1 MTLTEK
7 INSNPYLKV
16 SNCTDIA
23 DLEYAIDE
31 LRKLD
36 AEFGED
42 NKTLLKLW
50 LKFLDKKKKLEA
62 KASASI
68 ERLTKEQDT
77 SATGLAE
84 YMNAK
89 EVITKTSKV
98 HPFFEQ
104 ALKTFMP

>member
-23 DLEYAIDE
+23 DLEAAMDD

-42 NKTLLKLW
+42 NKTLLKIW
-50 LKFLDKKKKLEA
+50 SKFLDKKKKLEA
-62 KASASI
+62 KPP
-68 ERLTKEQDT
+68 T
-77 SATGLAE
+77 SN
-84 YMNAK
+84 M
-89 EVITKTSKV
+89 
-98 HPFFEQ
+98 HPIFEQ
-104 ALKTFMP
+104 ALKPFGIR

>member
-1 MTLTEK
+1 MLITFSLTYCIYDIHGVYLYQKLKQSKMTLTEK

-23 DLEYAIDE
+23 DLEAATDE

-50 LKFLDKKKKLEA
+50 AKFLDKKKKLEA
-62 KASASI
+62 K
-68 ERLTKEQDT
+68 T
-77 SATGLAE
+77 S
-84 YMNAK
+84 
-89 EVITKTSKV
+89 TSNM
-98 HPFFEQ
+98 HPIFEQ
-104 ALKTFMP
+104 ALKPFGIR

>member
-23 DLEYAIDE
+23 DLEAAMDD

-36 AEFGED
+36 AEFGDD

-50 LKFLDKKKKLEA
+50 AKFLGKKKKLELW
-62 KASASI
+62 K
-68 ERLTKEQDT
+68 RK
-77 SATGLAE
+77 
-84 YMNAK
+84 
-89 EVITKTSKV
+89 
-98 HPFFEQ
+98 
-104 ALKTFMP
+104 

>member
-23 DLEYAIDE
+23 DLEAAMDD

-36 AEFGED
+36 SEFGED

-50 LKFLDKKKKLEA
+50 TKFLDKKKKLEA
-62 KASASI
+62 K
-68 ERLTKEQDT
+68 T
-77 SATGLAE
+77 ST
-84 YMNAK
+84 NTNK
-89 EVITKTSKV
+89 QTNNQNQ
-98 HPFFEQ
+98 PR
-104 ALKTFMP
+104 